1 MIALVF
7 IILKLMFWITSWLI
21 IIGLK
26 LLIIPFKLIWYL
38 TFGWMGVF
46 RKRKQSRPANY
57 TDGFLTAMII
67 SDMINH

>member
-7 IILKLMFWITSWLI
+7 IILKLVFWITSWLI
-21 IIGLK
+21 ITGLQ

-38 TFGWMGVF
+38 TVGWMGIF
-46 RKRKQSRPANY
+46 RKKRERRPADY